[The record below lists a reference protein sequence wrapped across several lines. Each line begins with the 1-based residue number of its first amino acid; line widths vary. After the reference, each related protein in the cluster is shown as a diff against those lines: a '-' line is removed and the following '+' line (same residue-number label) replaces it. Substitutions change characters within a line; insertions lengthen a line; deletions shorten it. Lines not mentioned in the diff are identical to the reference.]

1 MERTLLILKPSAVQ
15 RGLVGEVLTR
25 FERRGLKIVALKM
38 AQLTP
43 EICREHYAHLVA
55 KPFYPFIEASM
66 TASPVVLCCLEGI
79 EAVEVVR
86 QMAGATNGRKAIPGT
101 VRGDYC
107 VSGQENIVHTSDS
120 VDNAAVELARFF
132 KEEDYFS
139 YESPL
144 MPYLY
149 APDEV

>member
-1 MERTLLILKPSAVQ
+1 MERTLLIFKPSAVQ
-15 RGLVGEVLTR
+15 RALVGEILSR
-25 FERRGLKIVALKM
+25 FEKRGLKIVALKM
-38 AQLTP
+38 AQLNP
-43 EICREHYAHLVA
+43 QICREHYSHLVD

-66 TASPVVLCCLEGI
+66 TAAPVILCCLEGVG
-79 EAVEVVR
+79 AVEVVR
-86 QMAGATNGRKAIPGT
+86 SMAGATNGRKALPGT

-120 VDNAAVELARFF
+120 VENAAVELARFF
-132 KEEDYFS
+132 SPEDYFS

-144 MPYLY
+144 RPFIY